1 MGRSQVEARVSAVVI
16 SENPDPSSST
26 FAAALCLVL
35 LPQRMGL
42 VHTHRAVKRIK

>member
-26 FAAALCLVL
+26 FAALCLVL